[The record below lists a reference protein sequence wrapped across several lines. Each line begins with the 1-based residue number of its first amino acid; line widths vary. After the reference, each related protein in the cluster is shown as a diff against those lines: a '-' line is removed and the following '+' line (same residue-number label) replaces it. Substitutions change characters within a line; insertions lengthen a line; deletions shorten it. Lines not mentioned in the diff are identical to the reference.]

1 MIKRYYSRGMRT
13 TDESPDRGTDGGPT
27 GLQSF
32 AVLLRRMNSE
42 FNRITHEFAQAQGLH
57 PTDMQALVAVLD
69 ADRGEGGP
77 AMTPGRLREQLDLT
91 SGAVT
96 ACLDRLERAG
106 HIRRVRD
113 SGDRRVVRL
122 HYAAPAK
129 RVARDFFQP
138 LAAGTEAARQQFD
151 EDELLVVVRFLHA
164 MNDEL
169 GRLRRTGPR
178 P

>member
-1 MIKRYYSRGMRT
+1 MS
-13 TDESPDRGTDGGPT
+13 DGPT

-32 AVLLRRMNSE
+32 AVLLRRMTSE

-57 PTDMQALVAVLD
+57 PTDVRALIAILD
-69 ADRGEGGP
+69 AEHGEDGS

-106 HIRRVRD
+106 HIHRVRD
-113 SGDRRVVRL
+113 GGDRRVVRL
-122 HYAAPAK
+122 HYAPAAK
-129 RVARDFFQP
+129 PVARDFFSP
-138 LAAGTEAARQQFD
+138 LATATDAARRQFD
-151 EDELLVVVRFLHA
+151 EDGLHVVVRFLEA

-169 GRLRRTGPR
+169 THLRGSRSSS
-178 P
+178 

>member
-1 MIKRYYSRGMRT
+1 MS
-13 TDESPDRGTDGGPT
+13 DGPT

-32 AVLLRRMNSE
+32 AVLLRRMNGE
-42 FNRITHEFAQAQGLH
+42 FNRLTHEFAQSQGLH
-57 PTDMQALVAVLD
+57 PTDVQALVAILD
-69 ADRGEGGP
+69 AEHGEHGEAGS

-113 SGDRRVVRL
+113 SGDRRVVHL
-122 HYAAPAK
+122 HYAPAAK
-129 RVARDFFQP
+129 TVARDFFMP
-138 LAAGTEAARQQFD
+138 LAAGTDAARRQFD
-151 EDELLVVVRFLHA
+151 EDELRVVVRFLHA

-169 GRLRRTGPR
+169 AQLRSAKR
-178 P
+178 PS

>member
-1 MIKRYYSRGMRT
+1 MHTADTG
-13 TDESPDRGTDGGPT
+13 PDRGMSDDPT

-57 PTDMQALVAVLD
+57 ATDVQALIAILD
-69 ADRGEGGP
+69 AERGGAEG
-77 AMTPGRLREQLDLT
+77 AMTPGRLRDQLDLT

-113 SGDRRVVRL
+113 TGDRRVVHL

-138 LAAGTEAARQQFD
+138 LAAGTDAARRQFD
-151 EDELLVVVRFLHA
+151 EDELRVVVRFLEA

-169 GRLRRTGPR
+169 TLLRGAGRR

>member
-1 MIKRYYSRGMRT
+1 MRT
-13 TDESPDRGTDGGPT
+13 ADGGPDRGTDDGPT

-42 FNRITHEFAQAQGLH
+42 FNRIAHEFAQSQGLH
-57 PTDMQALVAVLD
+57 PTDVQALIAILD
-69 ADRGEGGP
+69 AERTGTGA
-77 AMTPGRLREQLDLT
+77 AMTPGGLREQLDLT

-113 SGDRRVVRL
+113 NSDRRVVHL
-122 HYAAPAK
+122 HYAAAAK
-129 RVARDFFQP
+129 AVARDFFMP
-138 LAAGTEAARQQFD
+138 LADSTETARRQFD
-151 EDELLVVVRFLHA
+151 EAELAVVVRFLDA

-169 GRLRRTGPR
+169 AQLRKDGRR

>member
-1 MIKRYYSRGMRT
+1 MRT
-13 TDESPDRGTDGGPT
+13 ADGGPDRGMSDGPT

-32 AVLLRRMNSE
+32 AVLLRRMTSE

-57 PTDMQALVAVLD
+57 PTDVQALIAILD
-69 ADRGEGGP
+69 ADHGEDGS

-106 HIRRVRD
+106 HIHRVRD
-113 SGDRRVVRL
+113 GGDRRVVRL
-122 HYAAPAK
+122 HYATAAK
-129 RVARDFFQP
+129 LVARDFFRP
-138 LAAGTEAARQQFD
+138 LAAATDAARGQLD
-151 EDELLVVVRFLHA
+151 EDELHVVIRFLDA

-169 GRLRRTGPR
+169 AQLRGSTTHP
-178 P
+178 

>member
-1 MIKRYYSRGMRT
+1 MRT
-13 TDESPDRGTDGGPT
+13 ADEGPDRGRSDSPT

-42 FNRITHEFAQAQGLH
+42 FNRLTHEFAQKQGLH
-57 PTDMQALVAVLD
+57 PTDVQALIAILD
-69 ADRGEGGP
+69 ADHGEVGS

-106 HIRRVRD
+106 HVRRSRD
-113 SGDRRVVRL
+113 SGDRRVVHL
-122 HYAAPAK
+122 HYAPAAK
-129 RVARDFFQP
+129 LVARDFFMP
-138 LAAGTEAARQQFD
+138 LAASTDAARRQFD
-151 EDELLVVVRFLHA
+151 EDELLVVVRFLEA

-169 GRLRRTGPR
+169 THLRPEERR
-178 P
+178 S

>member
-1 MIKRYYSRGMRT
+1 MRT
-13 TDESPDRGTDGGPT
+13 ADTGPDRGTSDDPT

-32 AVLLRRMNSE
+32 AVLLRRMNGE
-42 FNRITHEFAQAQGLH
+42 FNRITHAFAQTQGLH
-57 PTDMQALVAVLD
+57 ATDVQALIAILD
-69 ADRGEGGP
+69 AERGTDG

-113 SGDRRVVRL
+113 TGDRRVVHL

-138 LAAGTEAARQQFD
+138 LAAGTEAARRQFD
-151 EDELLVVVRFLHA
+151 ADELRVVVRFLES
-164 MNDEL
+164 MNEEL
-169 GRLRRTGPR
+169 ARLRGSGRR